1 MAEDPFSPHIP
12 PRDAESLKGK
22 LLLAMP
28 NMGDPRFERSVI
40 YLCEH
45 SPRGAMGLVINQLSD
60 EITFV
65 DLMEQLSIPTPPDCP
80 DVSIFT
86 GGPVEPN
93 RGFVL
98 HSADYLQDS
107 SLVVSELVAL
117 SATTDILK
125 HLAAGTG
132 PQHSLLALGYAGWGA
147 GQLESEIQA
156 NAWLHTE
163 VDADLLFNTEPHLK
177 WPLAMSKLGVDV
189 SMLSTEAG
197 HA

>member
-1 MAEDPFSPHIP
+1 MSEPISPANPTPQI
-12 PRDAESLKGK
+12 DYLGGK

-40 YLCEH
+40 CMCEH
-45 SPRGAMGLVINQLSD
+45 SSQGAMGIVINKFAED
-60 EITFV
+60 MTFP
-65 DLMEQLSIPTPPDCP
+65 DLMEQLQIPVPADC
-80 DVSIFT
+80 DNVSVFT

-98 HSADYLQDS
+98 HSADYLQET

-117 SATTDILK
+117 SATVDVLK
-125 HLAAGTG
+125 HLARGTG
-132 PQHSLLALGYAGWGA
+132 PADSLLALGYAGWGA
-147 GQLESEIQA
+147 GQLEEEIQA

-163 VDADLLFNTEPHLK
+163 IDSDLMFNTEPHLK

-189 SMLSTEAG
+189 SMLSTTAG